1 MHKVLGRTR
10 CQLGE
15 LAVHRQRDSVDL
27 PMVVVQ
33 KTNVSNEAAD
43 VTGDDLR
50 SIILTIAPDLTA
62 ALPAYAARKL
72 G

>member
-43 VTGDDLR
+43 VTGDDLI

-62 ALPAYAARKL
+62 ALPA
-72 G
+72 